1 MDTNRDSK
9 WPKIAII
16 VLNWNKWQDTIECLE
31 SVYQIK
37 YPNYDVILVD
47 NGSEDESIQKIKEY
61 CEGKIKV
68 TSGFFNYEPQ
78 NKPIKII
85 EYTKSEAERCNE
97 EMFEDLP
104 TNWRMILIKNDKNF
118 GFAEGNNIAMNYALS
133 ALKPDYILL
142 LNNDTVVDREFLSK
156 LANTGEHYESA
167 GIIGPKIYYY
177 DDPKRI
183 WITAPYGNMGK
194 IDRGEFKGVIEVKWV
209 VGCAFFLRKSVINK
223 VGLFDP
229 DFFLYGE
236 ESDYCM
242 RVKKAGY
249 KMYINNSSLIWHKE
263 PLEGKIKPYKVYYES
278 RNTIILWYKNY
289 PRMKFYL
296 YLLIFNIRPF
306 RLLKLVR
313 NGRSHL
319 ILPML
324 LGTKDGV
331 LWCLGMRRAGKCNYI
346 KLK

>member
-1 MDTNRDSK
+1 MDTNKDSK

-31 SVYQIK
+31 SVYQIT
-37 YPNYDVILVD
+37 YPNYEVILVD

-68 TSGFFNYEPQ
+68 TSGFFNYEPK

-85 EYTKSEAERCNE
+85 EYTKSEAESGNGGK
-97 EMFEDLP
+97 FEDLP
-104 TNWRMILIKNDKNF
+104 KDRKMILIKNDKNY

-142 LNNDTVVDREFLSK
+142 LNNDTVVDREFLSE
-156 LANTGEHYESA
+156 LTSTGESYESA

-183 WITAPYGNMGK
+183 WVTVPYGNMGK
-194 IDRGEFKGVIEVKWV
+194 IDCGEFKGIIEVKWV
-209 VGCAFFLRKSVINK
+209 VGCAFFLRTSTINEI
-223 VGLFDP
+223 GLFDP

-242 RVKKAGY
+242 RVHKAGY
-249 KMYINNSSLIWHKE
+249 KMYITNSSLIWHKE
-263 PLEGKIKPYKVYYES
+263 PLEGKIKPYQVYYEN
-278 RNTIILWYKNY
+278 RNTILLWYKNY
-289 PRMKFYL
+289 PRIKFYI
-296 YLLIFNIRPF
+296 YLIVFNIRPF
-306 RLLKLVR
+306 RLLRLLR
-313 NGRSHL
+313 DGRSNL
-319 ILPML
+319 ISPML
-324 LGTKDGV
+324 LGLKDGV
-331 LWCLGMRRAGKCNYI
+331 LWCFGIKKAGRSNYI